1 MRRGAKTVLTVA
13 VQEYR
18 DRTSGLCVRGA
29 VVGRD
34 VRQTG
39 GSLRL
44 YGQSGVQI
52 TRIAAL
58 LRERERE
65 LAGRPGTAQHTRHH
79 HWTTPPPPHTYKH
92 TPNIDVQNV
101 FFMEYDFILE
111 NY

>member
-1 MRRGAKTVLTVA
+1 MLTVA

-18 DRTSGLCVRGA
+18 DRTSGLCVCVA

-39 GSLRL
+39 GNLGL

-58 LRERERE
+58 LREGERE
-65 LAGRPGTAQHTRHH
+65 SWPAGPGLRS
-79 HWTTPPPPHTYKH
+79 TPPLDHSTTTTHIQTHTKH
-92 TPNIDVQNV
+92 
-101 FFMEYDFILE
+101 
-111 NY
+111 

>member
-65 LAGRPGTAQHTRHH
+65 SWPAGPGLRSTHH